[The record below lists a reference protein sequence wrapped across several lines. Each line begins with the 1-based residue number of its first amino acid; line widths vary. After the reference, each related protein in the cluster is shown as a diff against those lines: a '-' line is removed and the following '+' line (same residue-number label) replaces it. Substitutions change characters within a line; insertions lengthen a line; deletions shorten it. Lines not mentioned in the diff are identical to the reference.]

1 MIVMPAMGELARDQ
15 RYVVT
20 VEILGPKTPDDAEK
34 VNAIVD
40 ELKRKFGASVKLS
53 ISGFKART
61 P

>member
-1 MIVMPAMGELARDQ
+1 MPAMGELARDQ

-20 VEILGPKTPDDAEK
+20 VEISGPKTAADAEK

-40 ELKRKFGASVKLS
+40 DLKRKFGASVKLS
-53 ISGFKART
+53 ISGFKSGT